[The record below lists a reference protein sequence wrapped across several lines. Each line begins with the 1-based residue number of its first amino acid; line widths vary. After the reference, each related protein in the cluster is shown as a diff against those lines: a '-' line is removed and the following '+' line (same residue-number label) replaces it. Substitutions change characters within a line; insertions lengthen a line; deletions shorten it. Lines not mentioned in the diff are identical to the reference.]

1 MTGISSDG
9 TLGSIR
15 GLYARPL
22 EPDKAPDFTEE
33 EQVRLA
39 LSYAGVAMGMWIKDG
54 EVYVP
59 FLDKTVMEVA
69 QYLRPVH
76 QVVGYDEKSKRPVEY
91 QAADI
96 DVLEWHLIWS
106 KSERAGSFICSR
118 MTENLELGYP
128 MPHGATQYSAR
139 LAAGLEDPCPA
150 RKTSAE
156 KEAFDPSRHPTCRGC
171 KKGIL
176 HFRISSWSNK
186 DTIERRAATRLWSG
200 YFGCCHVWI

>member
-1 MTGISSDG
+1 MGPICWRGRTAEGCENLTGISSDG

-76 QVVGYDEKSKRPVEY
+76 QVVGYDEKILLP
-91 QAADI
+91 
-96 DVLEWHLIWS
+96 
-106 KSERAGSFICSR
+106 
-118 MTENLELGYP
+118 
-128 MPHGATQYSAR
+128 TQMAK
-139 LAAGLEDPCPA
+139 LW
-150 RKTSAE
+150 
-156 KEAFDPSRHPTCRGC
+156 RG
-171 KKGIL
+171 
-176 HFRISSWSNK
+176 
-186 DTIERRAATRLWSG
+186 
-200 YFGCCHVWI
+200 